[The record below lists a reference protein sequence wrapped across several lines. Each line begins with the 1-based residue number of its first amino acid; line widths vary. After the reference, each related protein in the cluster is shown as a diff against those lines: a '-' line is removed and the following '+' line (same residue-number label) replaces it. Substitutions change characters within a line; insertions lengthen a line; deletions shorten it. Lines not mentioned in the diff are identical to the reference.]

1 MKFTAAFQ
9 IPRLD
14 GAKYAKILRE
24 QFTDHLTEAAV
35 EWLGAVTPKIP
46 VWSGASIATFLP
58 LARAVSYPLMI
69 QPSLLSR
76 GSRVSLGLD
85 NAVGTFDVDEGKG
98 EFTFTYSTTL
108 AHLIWNEFNNAN
120 IHPDPT
126 KWPPPAELI
135 TPGPYGFQGIG
146 QEAFE
151 RYARGVT
158 LPDPFLAL
166 RITTIR
172 VN

>member
-1 MKFTAAFQ
+1 MKFTATFN
-9 IPRLD
+9 IPRFD

-24 QFTDHLTEAAV
+24 YFVDHLTEAAV
-35 EWLGAVTPKIP
+35 KWLGAVTPHIP

-58 LARAVSYPLMI
+58 LARAVSYPLSI

-76 GSRVSLGLD
+76 GSRVQMGLD
-85 NAVGTFDVDEGKG
+85 NADGSLDVDEGKG
-98 EFTFTYSTTL
+98 SFTFTYSTSL

-135 TPGPYGFQGIG
+135 TPGPYFFEVYGRD
-146 QEAFE
+146 AFE
-151 RYARGVT
+151 EYAAGVT
-158 LPDPFLAL
+158 LPDPFMAL
-166 RITTIR
+166 RARTIR
-172 VN
+172 VD